1 MDENIWFGFKEV
13 IINGPVVSIKK
24 DEDLE
29 LFGECCTKVCKM
41 YVEIQKEKEIT
52 ENHV

>member
-1 MDENIWFGFKEV
+1 MDEEKEWFGREI
-13 IINGPVVSIKK
+13 IINGPVISIEK

-29 LFGECCTKVCKM
+29 LFGKCCEYVCKM

-52 ENHV
+52 ESNV